1 MSSSLCWT
9 ENDLADAKFDFHH
22 RIDVTPN
29 VDRARYCRGSARP
42 KCQIGCALSR
52 ETIMPVA
59 DQGPGLGAKVEGE
72 AVDGLGRTVARAG
85 ERHH

>member
-1 MSSSLCWT
+1 MSSSRCWA
-9 ENDLADAKFDFHH
+9 ENGLADAKFDFYH
-22 RIDVTPN
+22 RIDVTPD
-29 VDRARYCRGSARP
+29 VDRASHSRGPERR